1 MKADQALMMFDRNWD
16 GEISKEEAYTML
28 RYMVGKEMEG
38 EYKLSKVEKCL
49 MEDDEED
56 KPDARIDHLLGDTVI
71 PKAGSTV

>member
-49 MEDDEED
+49 MEDDD
-56 KPDARIDHLLGDTVI
+56 
-71 PKAGSTV
+71 